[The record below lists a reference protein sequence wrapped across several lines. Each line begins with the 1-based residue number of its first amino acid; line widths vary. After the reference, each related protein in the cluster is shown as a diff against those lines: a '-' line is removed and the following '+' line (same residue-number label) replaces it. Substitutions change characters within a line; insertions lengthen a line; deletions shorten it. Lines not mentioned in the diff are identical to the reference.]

1 MMDIKKILQHIDGVE
16 KKKTKLNETANM
28 TVTFNGDTADEV
40 GAMLDRLRGVST
52 PASAAPLGNM
62 HNDISKFKSAVDNM
76 GADMGAGTDIV
87 TKLPANAPDEKYA
100 GVDMV
105 TTKAGGGLNGP
116 KNPKDIRVKD
126 PSPYE
131 DMDMEEWANE
141 PDPQYAGHDM
151 MLKDLSGGINRE
163 KRAYAAA
170 QKGDN
175 AMAVESIKARL
186 YAALAEAENKT
197 KPDFLDM
204 DKDGN
209 KKEPMKKALKD
220 KKVKEAAKPDFLDMD
235 KDGNK
240 KEPMK
245 KAVADKKKHK

>member
-1 MMDIKKILQHIDGVE
+1 MDIKKILQHIDGVE
-16 KKKTKLNETANM
+16 KKKTRLDETANM

-52 PASAAPLGNM
+52 PTSAAPLGNM

-76 GADMGAGTDIV
+76 GADMGADMGTGTDMI
-87 TKLPANAPDEKYA
+87 TKLPANAPNEKYA
-100 GVDMV
+100 GVDAV

-141 PDPQYAGHDM
+141 PNPEYAGHDM
-151 MLKDLSGGINRE
+151 MIKDLSGGINRE
-163 KRAYAAA
+163 KRAFAAA

-186 YAALAEAENKT
+186 YRALAEAE
-197 KPDFLDM
+197 
-204 DKDGN
+204 
-209 KKEPMKKALKD
+209 KK
-220 KKVKEAAKPDFLDMD
+220 AKPDFLDMD

-245 KAVADKKKHK
+245 KAVADKKKVSMKTQKTAK

>member
-1 MMDIKKILQHIDGVE
+1 MDIKKILQHIDRVE
-16 KKKTKLNETANM
+16 NKKTRLDETANM
-28 TVTFNGDTADEV
+28 TVTFNGDTADDV

-52 PASAAPLGNM
+52 PSAAAPLGNM

-76 GADMGAGTDIV
+76 GADVDADMGAGMGTDMI

-116 KNPKDIRVKD
+116 KNPKDIRIKD

-131 DMDMEEWANE
+131 DIDMEEWANE
-141 PDPQYAGHDM
+141 PDPQYADHNM

-170 QKGDN
+170 KG
-175 AMAVESIKARL
+175 RQC
-186 YAALAEAENKT
+186 Y
-197 KPDFLDM
+197 
-204 DKDGN
+204 GC
-209 KKEPMKKALKD
+209 
-220 KKVKEAAKPDFLDMD
+220 
-235 KDGNK
+235 G
-240 KEPMK
+240 
-245 KAVADKKKHK
+245 KH

>member
-1 MMDIKKILQHIDGVE
+1 MDIKKILQHIDRVE
-16 KKKTKLNETANM
+16 NKKTRLNEAATM
-28 TVTFNGDTADEV
+28 TVTFNGDTANDV
-40 GAMLDRLRGVST
+40 GDMLDRLRNVNTPSPSPVS
-52 PASAAPLGNM
+52 SNM

-76 GADMGAGTDIV
+76 GADMGADMDIGMGTDIV

-100 GVDMV
+100 GIDAV

-141 PDPQYAGHDM
+141 PDPTYTAHTT

-170 QKGDN
+170 QPGDN
-175 AMAVESIKARL
+175 AMNVESIKARL
-186 YAALAEAENKT
+186 YAALAEAGKKS

-209 KKEPMKKALKD
+209 KKEPMKKAI
-220 KKVKEAAKPDFLDMD
+220 
-235 KDGNK
+235 
-240 KEPMK
+240 
-245 KAVADKKKHK
+245 ADKKKKK